1 MPCCS
6 IKPVSAAAA
15 AAAAAETHHDWRQN
29 PAPHALKTPGAG
41 MVVFA
46 TTSPSGPTFAGWSA
60 TQQAVTELD
69 LGSLAMRACL
79 GRRRIEHCIYCDV
92 RISCGHELAGM
103 EPR

>member
-6 IKPVSAAAA
+6 IKPVSAA

-29 PAPHALKTPGAG
+29 PAPHSLTTPGAG

-46 TTSPSGPTFAGWSA
+46 TTSPSGPTEFAGWSA

-79 GRRRIEHCIYCDV
+79 GRRRIKDCIYCDA
-92 RISCGHELAGM
+92 RISYGHEAAGM
-103 EPR
+103 GWR